1 MNTFHNNKEQ
11 QASPKPN
18 WQLAISTTDTVWG
31 IVAKL
36 HQENYFKIYEIK
48 GRDENKP
55 LIIFAKSIEQ
65 LKHISTGW
73 DSVIENIASEYFPG
87 ALTIVMPRSKALPD
101 WINPGIETIGM
112 RIPASESVMKLLD
125 DTEDGLLLSTSAN
138 LSGSNPVN
146 NYQEALEHFT
156 DKVDL
161 ILEPETSEQSSGE
174 ASTIISYVNGE
185 LKVLRQGKICLMA
198 S

>member
-1 MNTFHNNKEQ
+1 MNTSHNNDE
-11 QASPKPN
+11 AVLFKPN
-18 WQLAISTTDTVWG
+18 WQLAICATDTVWG

-36 HQENYFKIYEIK
+36 NPENYSRIYEIK

-65 LKHISTGW
+65 LKTISQGW
-73 DSVIENIASEYFPG
+73 DSTIKSIAVEFFPG
-87 ALTIVMPRSKALPD
+87 ALTIVMPRSNTLPA
-101 WINPGIETIGM
+101 WINPGIKTIGM
-112 RIPASESVMKLLD
+112 RIPASKSVMKLLH

-146 NYQEALEHFT
+146 NYQEALSQFSH
-156 DKVDL
+156 KADL
-161 ILEPETSEQSSGE
+161 VLEPEAGEDSSGE
-174 ASTIISYVNGE
+174 ASTIISYIDGEVNI
-185 LKVLRQGKICLMA
+185 LREGKICLSA